1 MEAARRVVLV
11 RYGEVGLKGLNR
23 PAFERA
29 LGRRLQGS
37 LAGLPG
43 TTVRRRWGRMVVD
56 APPEGLRPALAR
68 VTRVFGVAS
77 ASPALEVPPRWEA
90 IEEGALLVARE
101 TLERRGAEKATFKV
115 DANRADKGFPLT
127 SPEINRRLG
136 AFLLERLPGLRVSLE
151 EPDVTVAV
159 DVREEAVYLH
169 AETVPGPG
177 GLPVGVSGRGMLLLS
192 GGIDSPVA
200 GWRMMK
206 RGLEVEAVHFH
217 SPPFTGEQARDK
229 VVDLCRV
236 LAGWGGVGGLTLH
249 LVRFTEVQTTVY
261 ERCPARLGVLVLR
274 RFMVRVAE
282 ALARRRGALAL
293 VTGESLGQVASQTLE
308 SLAVIGAAAGLP
320 ILRPLV
326 GADKEETVAL
336 ARAIGTYPVSI
347 RPYEDCCTVF
357 VARHPVTRPR
367 LADVEEAEAALP
379 VDELVAAALAA
390 AEVLEV
396 AASRA
401 TQVL

>member
-1 MEAARRVVLV
+1 MEAGRAVVLV

-29 LGRRLQGS
+29 LLERLRGS
-37 LAGLPG
+37 VADLPG
-43 TTVRRRWGRMVVD
+43 AAVRRRWGRMVVEAGPD
-56 APPEGLRPALAR
+56 LLRPALAR

-77 ASPALEVPPRWEA
+77 ASPALEVPPVWEA
-90 IEEGALLVARE
+90 IEAGALRMASEARQ
-101 TLERRGAEKATFKV
+101 RRDDGTATFRV

-127 SPEINRRLG
+127 SLEINRRLG
-136 AFLLERLPGLRVSLE
+136 ALLLERLPGLRVSLE
-151 EPDVTVAV
+151 NPDLTVAV
-159 DVREEAVYLH
+159 DVREEAAYVH

-177 GLPVGVSGRGMLLLS
+177 GLPVGVSGRGLLLLS

-206 RGLEVEAVHFH
+206 RGMEVEAVHFH

-236 LAGWGGVGGLTLH
+236 LAGWGGVDRVRLH
-249 LVRFTEVQTTVY
+249 LVRFTEAQTAIY
-261 ERCPARLGVLVLR
+261 ERCPAKLGVIVMR
-274 RFMVRVAE
+274 RLMVRVAE
-282 ALARRRGALAL
+282 TLARRRGALAL

-308 SLAVIGAAAGLP
+308 SLAAIEAAAGLP

-326 GADKEETVAL
+326 GMDKEETVAL
-336 ARAIGTYPVSI
+336 ARYIGTYPVSI

-357 VARHPVTRPR
+357 VARHPATRPR
-367 LADVEEAEAALP
+367 LADVEGAEAALP
-379 VDELVAAALAA
+379 VEDLVGAALAA
-390 AEVLEV
+390 TETV
-396 AASRA
+396 AVGPVRENP
-401 TQVL
+401 